1 MRAEALDRVQLIFN
15 LFDVD
20 DSGYLE
26 AADFELM
33 ASRVVQAAP
42 DSSKAEQKAAVAAF
56 RRYWATLSEELDAN
70 HDGRI
75 SSDEFTACVL
85 SPERFDDTISYFA
98 DTYTAL
104 GDPDGDGLVDRDRY
118 IALMLAVGFELAN
131 TNALFEA
138 FEPNDA
144 DQIKVSTWVAA
155 IRDFYH
161 PEKAGTAVDY
171 LVAIPTV

>member
-42 DSSKAEQKAAVAAF
+42 DSSKAEKKAAVSSF
-56 RRYWATLSEELDAN
+56 QRYWSTLSDELDAN

-75 SSDEFTACVL
+75 SFDEFTACVL
-85 SPERFDDTISYFA
+85 SPERFDDTIGYFA
-98 DTYTAL
+98 ESYTAL
-104 GDPDGDGLVDRDRY
+104 GDPDGDGLVDRPLY
-118 IALMLAVGFELAN
+118 VALMLAVGFELAN
-131 TNALFEA
+131 TNVLFDA
-138 FEPNDA
+138 FEPNES
-144 DQIKVSTWVAA
+144 DQIKVSTWIAG
-155 IRDFYH
+155 IRDFYR
-161 PEKAGTAVDY
+161 PDKAGTAVDY
-171 LVAIPTV
+171 LVAIPTA